1 MDMVTQHKDSLVYE
15 TKTQPNIYT
24 VEDVQAHGG
33 RCYLAAKRLFDI
45 IFSITLGIVALPFML
60 IVALLIKIDSPGKAL
75 YVQERVGKDGNEFNI
90 LKFRTM
96 VEDAEQGTPV
106 WANEDDPRCTNLGRM
121 LRKCR
126 IDELPQLWNIFVGD
140 MSVVG
145 PRPERRYFYN
155 EFEKYIPGFS
165 NRLKVK
171 PGMTGLAQ
179 VSGGYYLSPEEK
191 IIYDMEY
198 IKTRTF
204 WGDIKIILQTLK
216 VVIKKE
222 GAK

>member
-1 MDMVTQHKDSLVYE
+1 MVTTHTDSLVYE
-15 TKTQPNIYT
+15 TNRQTSIYT
-24 VEDVQAHGG
+24 VEDAQPRGG
-33 RCYLAAKRLFDI
+33 RCYLTFKRLFDI
-45 IFSITLGIVALPFML
+45 VFSLTLGILALPFML
-60 IVALLIKIDSPGKAL
+60 IIALLVKIDSPGKAL
-75 YVQERVGKDGNEFNI
+75 YIQERVGINGIEFNM

-96 VEDAEQGTPV
+96 IEDAEQGTPV
-106 WANEDDPRCTNLGRM
+106 WANEDDPRCTKLGRM

-126 IDELPQLWNIFVGD
+126 IDELPQLWNIFVGN

-145 PRPERRYFYN
+145 PRPERRYFYD
-155 EFEKYIPGFS
+155 EFEKYISGFS